1 MVVNPR
7 ITRTYLAEAELRTRE
22 VFSERNIGNQ
32 FVCDEERT
40 DMKVFWHRKCIEAV
54 EEGGDI
60 VKKEYHVQQHVF
72 AVVLSNHS
80 LKELVRSKSLEDFV
94 AMQKLSYPVTNS
106 SLLLIRHAIYM
117 FQMHDLSIELFDN
130 YRAQFHYAPTAHDF
144 ALYLAQ
150 ITRALAK
157 MGRTHDSTGQSKHK
171 AIFIFLSLSVFRDW
185 WSKMLSVICRMQDG
199 QRRAILS
206 AFPNPFIAS
215 QKFIEMGYTDA
226 VRELANIETEDGRR
240 LGPVMAHRLFM
251 ILTDST
257 GTEIIF

>member
-1 MVVNPR
+1 
-7 ITRTYLAEAELRTRE
+7 
-22 VFSERNIGNQ
+22 ERNIGNQ

-106 SLLLIRHAIYM
+106 SLLLVIYGKNLR
-117 FQMHDLSIELFDN
+117 QMHDLSIELFDN

-157 MGRTHDSTGQSKHK
+157 MGRTHDSTGRNRLIVDVEKGVKDASPD
-171 AIFIFLSLSVFRDW
+171 ALVRDW

-257 GTEIIF
+257 GTEII